1 MGRIVEMGQTVI
13 VQLLD
18 EAERDPAS
26 APLVLSQVY
35 CELRTLARSYLRA
48 ERPEHT
54 LQATA
59 LVHEAYLR
67 LLGKGDIQWNSPMH
81 FFAAA
86 SEAMRRVLIDHA
98 RARGRLKRGG
108 ALQRSELPDVAITMP
123 EDPDEFLKL
132 DAAIERLSEIE
143 PMIAHVVRLRYF
155 VGLEIDEITKVIEV
169 STPTVK
175 RRWQWARA
183 WLYREMSRADAVP

>member
-1 MGRIVEMGQTVI
+1 MVEMGQTLI

-18 EAERDPAS
+18 EAERDPTS
-26 APLVLSQVY
+26 APIVLAQVY
-35 CELRTLARSYLRA
+35 SELRTLARSYLRA
-48 ERPEHT
+48 ERPDHT

-67 LLGKGDIQWNSPMH
+67 LMGKGDIQWNSPMH

-98 RARGRLKRGG
+98 KARGRLKRGG
-108 ALQRSELPDVAITMP
+108 DRQRSELPDLAIVMP
-123 EDPDEFLKL
+123 DDPGEFLKL

-143 PMIAHVVRLRYF
+143 PKIAQVVRLRYF
-155 VGLEIDEITKVIEV
+155 VGLEIEEITKVIEV
-169 STPTVK
+169 SAPTVK

-183 WLYREMSRADAVP
+183 WLYREMSRTDAVS